1 MDTTRGPGM
10 SPSDTSIS
18 FCRRN
23 TLADAFHRT
32 AQRCRDKVAMTF
44 RDRSWTYR
52 ELDTAISRVANA
64 LHERGYR
71 KGERIAAY
79 GRNSD
84 AYVLLLLG
92 CARAG
97 IVHVPVN
104 FGLTG
109 DELSYVLQQSG
120 AKALFHDEQARGNV
134 DEILADVALQDIGT
148 FEGGAA
154 LDVLQM
160 SADGSAEMPDVELD
174 AEDLAQIIYTS
185 GTTSRPK
192 GVMMSHGSLLNNERI
207 AIQYLGFDEQT
218 RGISAL
224 PFYHAVMHVNC
235 MPYLLAGAFQIV
247 LDRPEPSILLELIER
262 ERINSLF
269 APPTVLIK
277 MLRDPTFDD
286 FDLTSIQRIL
296 YGASIMPAATVA
308 ELSERLPRAG
318 LYNIYGQTEIGP
330 IATVL
335 FPHEHAAR
343 PTSAGRP
350 VFNTETR
357 IVDEAMNDV
366 PVGERGEIVHRSP
379 SLLQGYWNKPDET
392 AEVFTGGWFHSG
404 DMGYMDEEGYIYVV
418 DRIKDVIN
426 TGGVLVSSRE
436 VEECLYQHPAVAQ
449 TAVIGL
455 AHPKWVEAIAAV
467 VIVKEGMRVEEDELM
482 AHARDQLAHFKVP
495 KRIVFVDVL
504 PTNPS
509 GKILKRELRDTLKD
523 LFAAN
528 FAAPGVA

>member
-1 MDTTRGPGM
+1 M
-10 SPSDTSIS
+10 SATENSIAL
-18 FCRRN
+18 CRRN
-23 TLADAFHRT
+23 TLADVFHRT
-32 AQRCRDKVAMTF
+32 ALRQRSKVALVFESRQWSYTEF
-44 RDRSWTYR
+44 DV
-52 ELDTAISRVANA
+52 AVSRVAQA
-64 LHERGYR
+64 LLAQGYC

-84 AYVLLLLG
+84 AYVVLLLA

-97 IVHVPVN
+97 IVHVPIN

-109 DELSYVLQQSG
+109 DELIYVVQQSG
-120 AKALFHDEQARGNV
+120 ARALFHDELARSNV
-134 DEILADVALQDIGT
+134 AEILPSVELRHIGT
-148 FEGGAA
+148 FDGDGE
-154 LDVLQM
+154 LDVLRM
-160 SADGSAEMPDVELD
+160 ARSGPADIPDVDID

-207 AIQYLGFDEQT
+207 AIQYLGIDEQT

-235 MPYLLAGAFQIV
+235 LPYLLAGAFQIV
-247 LDRPEPSILLELIER
+247 LDRPEPQLLLELIQQA
-262 ERINSLF
+262 RINSLF

-286 FDLTSIQRIL
+286 FDLSTLARIL

-308 ELSERLPRAG
+308 ELSERLPQAG

-335 FPHEHAAR
+335 FPHEHRER

-357 IVDEAMNDV
+357 VVDEAMNDV
-366 PVGERGEIVHRSP
+366 PAGERGEIVHRSP
-379 SLLQGYWNKPDET
+379 SLLQGYWNKPEET
-392 AEVFTGGWFHSG
+392 AEVFAGGWFHSG
-404 DMGYMDEEGYIYVV
+404 DMGYMDDEGYIYIV

-436 VEECLYQHPAVAQ
+436 VEECLYKHAAVAQ

-455 AHPKWVEAIAAV
+455 SHPKWVEAIAAV
-467 VIVKEGMRVEEDELM
+467 IMVKEGSSVSEEELI
-482 AHARDQLAHFKVP
+482 AYTRTQLAHFKVP

-509 GKILKRELRDTLKD
+509 GKILKRELRDELKA
-523 LFAAN
+523 LFAN
-528 FAAPGVA
+528 DFA

>member
-1 MDTTRGPGM
+1 MPLTDQ
-10 SPSDTSIS
+10 SI
-18 FCRRN
+18 FLCRRN

-32 AQRCRDKVAMTF
+32 AQRCRDRAALVF
-44 RDRSWTYR
+44 RERRWSYR
-52 ELDTAISRVANA
+52 ELDDAVSRVANA
-64 LHERGYR
+64 LLARGYR

-84 AYVLLLLG
+84 AYVVLLLA

-97 IVHVPVN
+97 IVHVPIN

-109 DELSYVLQQSG
+109 DELIYVLQQSG
-120 AKALFHDEQARGNV
+120 AKALFHDELARANV
-134 DEILADVALQDIGT
+134 DDIIGDVELQDVGT
-148 FEGGAA
+148 FEGSAS

-160 SADGSAEMPDVELD
+160 TTAGCTDLPDVALD
-174 AEDLAQIIYTS
+174 SEDLAQIIYTS

-207 AIQYLGFDEQT
+207 AIQYLGFDERT

-235 MPYLLAGAFQIV
+235 MPYLLAGSFQIV
-247 LDRPEPSILLELIER
+247 LDRPEPSMLLELIER

-286 FDLTSIQRIL
+286 FDLGSLSHIL

-308 ELSERLPRAG
+308 ELSERLPQAG

-335 FPHEHAAR
+335 YPHEHAAR

-357 IVDEAMNDV
+357 IVDEQMNDV

-379 SLLQGYWNKPDET
+379 SLLQGYWNKPEET
-392 AEVFTGGWFHSG
+392 AEVFAGGWFHSG
-404 DMGYMDEEGYIYVV
+404 DMGYMDDEGYIYVV

-436 VEECLYQHPAVAQ
+436 VEECLYKHPAVAQ

-467 VIVKEGMRVEEDELM
+467 VMVKEGVRVEEEELI

-495 KRIVFVDVL
+495 KRIVFIDVL

-509 GKILKRELRDTLKD
+509 GKILKRELRDSYKD
-523 LFAAN
+523 LFAAT
-528 FAAPGVA
+528 FAVPGAD

>member
-1 MDTTRGPGM
+1 MAATTN
-10 SPSDTSIS
+10 SITL
-18 FCRRN
+18 CRRN
-23 TLADAFHRT
+23 TLGDAFHRT
-32 AQRCRDKVAMTF
+32 ALRCRDKIGLVF
-44 RDRSWTYR
+44 RDRHWSYR
-52 ELDTAISRVANA
+52 ELDRAISRVAQA
-64 LHERGYR
+64 LLALGYH
-71 KGERIAAY
+71 KGDRIAAY

-84 AYVLLLLG
+84 AYVILLLG

-97 IVHVPVN
+97 LVHVPIN

-109 DELSYVLQQSG
+109 GELVYVLQQSG
-120 AKALFHDEQARGNV
+120 AKALFHDELASANV
-134 DEILADVALQDIGT
+134 AEILAEVDLGQIGT
-148 FEGGAA
+148 FEGGGDI
-154 LDVLQM
+154 DVLRFAQN
-160 SADGSAEMPDVELD
+160 GLAELPQIDVGD
-174 AEDLAQIIYTS
+174 DDLAQIIYTS

-207 AIQYLGFDEQT
+207 AIQYMEMSEQT

-235 MPYLLAGAFQIV
+235 IPYLLAGGFQIV
-247 LDRPEPSILLELIER
+247 LDRPEPGILLELIEK
-262 ERINSLF
+262 ENINSLF

-286 FDLTSIQRIL
+286 FDLSSLSHIL

-308 ELSERLPRAG
+308 ELSERLPGAG
-318 LYNIYGQTEIGP
+318 LFNIYGQTEIGP

-335 FPHEHAAR
+335 FPHEHRER

-379 SLLQGYWNKPDET
+379 SLLQGYWNKPEET
-392 AEVFTGGWFHSG
+392 AEVFAGGWFHSG

-436 VEECLYQHPAVAQ
+436 VEECLYKHAAIAQ

-455 AHPKWVEAIAAV
+455 SHPKWVEAIAAV
-467 VIVKEGMRVEEDELM
+467 VIRKEGVDVSEEELILYTR
-482 AHARDQLAHFKVP
+482 AQLAHFKVP

-509 GKILKRELRDTLKD
+509 GKILKRELRDELKD
-523 LFAAN
+523 LFAADL
-528 FAAPGVA
+528 V

>member
-1 MDTTRGPGM
+1 M
-10 SPSDTSIS
+10 SVTENLIVR
-18 FCRRN
+18 CRRN
-23 TLADAFHRT
+23 TLADVFHRT
-32 AQRCRDKVAMTF
+32 ARRCRDKVALVFEQRQWSYT
-44 RDRSWTYR
+44 
-52 ELDTAISRVANA
+52 ELDIAVSRVANA
-64 LHERGYR
+64 LLEQGYK

-84 AYVLLLLG
+84 AYVVLLLA

-97 IVHVPVN
+97 IVHVPIN

-109 DELSYVLQQSG
+109 DELVYVVQQSG
-120 AKALFHDEQARGNV
+120 SLALFHDELARANV
-134 DEILADVALQDIGT
+134 DEIRPQVRLRHVGT
-148 FEGGAA
+148 FDGDGE
-154 LDVLQM
+154 LDVLSM
-160 SADGSAEMPDVELD
+160 ARDGNVEIPDVPLD

-207 AIQYLGFDEQT
+207 AIQYLGIDEQT

-247 LDRPEPSILLELIER
+247 LDRPEPAILLELIER
-262 ERINSLF
+262 ARINSLF

-277 MLRDPTFDD
+277 MLRDPAFDD
-286 FDLTSIQRIL
+286 FDLQSLSHIL

-308 ELSERLPRAG
+308 ELSERLPQAG

-335 FPHEHAAR
+335 FPHEHRER

-379 SLLQGYWNKPDET
+379 SLLQGYWNKPEET
-392 AEVFTGGWFHSG
+392 AEVFQGGWFHSG

-436 VEECLYQHPAVAQ
+436 VEECLYKHAAVAQ

-455 AHPKWVEAIAAV
+455 SHPKWVEAIAAV
-467 VIVKEGMRVEEDELM
+467 IMVKEGCEVSEEELI
-482 AHARDQLAHFKVP
+482 AYTREHLAHFKVP
-495 KRIVFVDVL
+495 KRVVFVEML

-509 GKILKRELRDTLKD
+509 GKILKRELRDELKN
-523 LFAAN
+523 LFAAD
-528 FAAPGVA
+528 F

>member
-1 MDTTRGPGM
+1 MLPTDP
-10 SPSDTSIS
+10 SIS
-18 FCRRN
+18 LCRRS

-32 AQRCRDKVAMTF
+32 ALRCRDKPAVVF
-44 RDRSWTYR
+44 RDRQWSYR
-52 ELDTAISRVANA
+52 ELDDAVSSVANA
-64 LHERGYR
+64 LLARGYQ

-84 AYVLLLLG
+84 AYIILLLA

-97 IVHVPVN
+97 IVHVPIN

-109 DELSYVLQQSG
+109 DELVYVLQQSG
-120 AKALFHDEQARGNV
+120 SRALFHDEPARANV
-134 DEILADVALQDIGT
+134 DEIIADVELQEVGT
-148 FEGGAA
+148 FEGDAP
-154 LDVLQM
+154 LDVLRM
-160 SADGSAEMPDVELD
+160 AAGGSAELPAVELD

-192 GVMMSHGSLLNNERI
+192 GVMMSHGALLNNERI
-207 AIQYLGFDEQT
+207 AIQYMGFDEGT

-235 MPYLLAGAFQIV
+235 IPYLMAGSFQIV
-247 LDRPEPSILLELIER
+247 LERPEPSELLELIER

-286 FDLTSIQRIL
+286 FDLSSLSHIL

-308 ELSERLPRAG
+308 ELAERLPQAG

-335 FPHEHAAR
+335 FPHEHAQR

-357 IVDEAMNDV
+357 IVDEQMNDV

-379 SLLQGYWNKPDET
+379 SLLQGYWNKPAET

-404 DMGYMDEEGYIYVV
+404 DMGYMDEEGYIYIV

-436 VEECLYQHPAVAQ
+436 VEECLYKHPAVAQ
-449 TAVIGL
+449 VAVIGL

-467 VIVKEGMRVEEDELM
+467 VMVKEGVRVEEEELI
-482 AHARDQLAHFKVP
+482 AHTRDHLAHFKVP
-495 KRIVFVDVL
+495 KRVVFIDML

-509 GKILKRELRDTLKD
+509 GKILKRELRDAYRD
-523 LFAAN
+523 LFAAD
-528 FAAPGVA
+528 FAVPGAG

>member
-1 MDTTRGPGM
+1 MSATDNSITR
-10 SPSDTSIS
+10 
-18 FCRRN
+18 CRRS
-23 TLADAFHRT
+23 TLADVFHRT
-32 AQRCRDKVAMTF
+32 ALRCRDRIALVFEA
-44 RDRSWTYR
+44 REWSYR
-52 ELDTAISRVANA
+52 ELDDAVSRVARG
-64 LHERGYR
+64 LLTHGYR
-71 KGERIAAY
+71 KGDRIAAY
-79 GRNSD
+79 ARNSD
-84 AYVLLLLG
+84 TYVLLLLA

-97 IVHVPVN
+97 LVHVPIN

-109 DELSYVLQQSG
+109 DELIYVVQQSG
-120 AKALFHDEQARGNV
+120 ASALFHDEPARGNV
-134 DEILADVALQDIGT
+134 AEILPAVTLRHVGSFDGDG
-148 FEGGAA
+148 A
-154 LDVLQM
+154 LDVLTLAR
-160 SADGSAEMPDVELD
+160 SGDAELPDVD
-174 AEDLAQIIYTS
+174 IDSEDLAQIIYTS

-192 GVMMSHGSLLNNERI
+192 GVMMSHASLLNNERI
-207 AIQYLGFDEQT
+207 AIQYLGISEQT

-247 LDRPEPSILLELIER
+247 LERPEPAVLLALIEQAQ
-262 ERINSLF
+262 INSLF

-277 MLRDPTFDD
+277 MLRDPSFDD
-286 FDLTSIQRIL
+286 FDLGSLSHIL

-308 ELSERLPRAG
+308 ELSERLPRAN
-318 LYNIYGQTEIGP
+318 LFNIYGQTEIGP

-335 FPHEHAAR
+335 FPHEHRER

-379 SLLQGYWNKPDET
+379 SLLQGYWNKPEET
-392 AEVFTGGWFHSG
+392 AEAFAGGWFHSG
-404 DMGYMDEEGYIYVV
+404 DMGYMDEQGYIYVV

-436 VEECLYQHPAVAQ
+436 VEECLYKHAAVAQ

-455 AHPKWVEAIAAV
+455 SHPKWVEAIAAV
-467 VIVKEGMRVEEDELM
+467 IMLKEGCDASEEELI
-482 AHARDQLAHFKVP
+482 AYARTHLAYFKVP
-495 KRIVFVDVL
+495 KRVVFVDVL

-509 GKILKRELRDTLKD
+509 GKILKRELRDELKD
-523 LFAAN
+523 LFAADFN
-528 FAAPGVA
+528 

>member
-1 MDTTRGPGM
+1 M
-10 SPSDTSIS
+10 SATESSIIR
-18 FCRRN
+18 CRRN
-23 TLADAFHRT
+23 TLADVFHRT
-32 AQRCRDKVAMTF
+32 ALRQRDKVAVVF
-44 RDRSWTYR
+44 EARQWSYR
-52 ELDTAISRVANA
+52 ELDIAVSRVAQGLLA
-64 LHERGYR
+64 QGYL

-84 AYVLLLLG
+84 MYIVLLLA

-97 IVHVPVN
+97 IVHVPIN

-109 DELSYVLQQSG
+109 DELIYVVRQSG
-120 AKALFHDEQARGNV
+120 ARALFHDEPARANV
-134 DEILADVALQDIGT
+134 AEILPAVELRHVGT
-148 FEGGAA
+148 FDGDGE
-154 LDVLQM
+154 LDVLRLARGGC
-160 SADGSAEMPDVELD
+160 ADLPDIDID

-207 AIQYLGFDEQT
+207 AIQYLGIDEQT

-247 LDRPEPSILLELIER
+247 LDRPEPALLLELIQNAK
-262 ERINSLF
+262 INSLF

-286 FDLTSIQRIL
+286 FDLSTLSRIL

-308 ELSERLPRAG
+308 ELSERLPQAG

-335 FPHEHAAR
+335 FPHEHRER

-379 SLLQGYWNKPDET
+379 SLLQGYWEKPEET
-392 AEVFTGGWFHSG
+392 AEVFAGGWFHSG
-404 DMGYMDEEGYIYVV
+404 DMGYMDEEGYIYII

-436 VEECLYQHPAVAQ
+436 VEECLYKHAAVAQ

-455 AHPKWVEAIAAV
+455 SHPKWVEAIAAV
-467 VIVKEGMRVEEDELM
+467 IMVKEGSSVTEEELI
-482 AHARDQLAHFKVP
+482 AYTRESLAHFKIP

-509 GKILKRELRDTLKD
+509 GKILKRELRDELKD
-523 LFAAN
+523 LFAN
-528 FAAPGVA
+528 DFV